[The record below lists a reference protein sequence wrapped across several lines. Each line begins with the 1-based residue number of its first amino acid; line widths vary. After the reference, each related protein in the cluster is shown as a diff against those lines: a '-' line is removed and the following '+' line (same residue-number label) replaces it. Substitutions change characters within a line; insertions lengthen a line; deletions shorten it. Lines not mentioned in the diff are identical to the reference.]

1 MLQINTSN
9 ICSVFS
15 GTTAALLLG
24 VMLMSAAGCNE
35 PINKPKPLV
44 VYSDDM
50 QVLPKQ
56 PSYGVVPE
64 TQAPL
69 IPDAPQPVGF
79 KALADVCTVEVMPS
93 GARKVYHLYQ
103 GRGQIDDVQRMY
115 RRHLPNHGWKMIG
128 EIDDPDMTEAAL
140 TFEKGV
146 EVLYVRLRQDSNKI
160 TLILEITPKA

>member
-1 MLQINTSN
+1 MIYLVFRSLFPRVAAAMLLAT
-9 ICSVFS
+9 
-15 GTTAALLLG
+15 
-24 VMLMSAAGCNE
+24 MLMLTTTGCT
-35 PINKPKPLV
+35 INKPKPLV

-56 PSYGVVPE
+56 PSHGVVPE

-79 KALADVCTVEVMPS
+79 KPLADVCTVEVMAS

-103 GRGQIDDVQRMY
+103 GRGQIDDVKRMY
-115 RRHLPNHGWKMIG
+115 RRHLPNHDWKMTG
-128 EIDDPDMTEAAL
+128 EIDDPDMTESAL
-140 TFEKGV
+140 VFDKGI
-146 EVLYVRLRQDSNKI
+146 ETLYVRLRQDNNKI